1 MNKRM
6 ILGCL
11 LSVSVGCGGG
21 GGGMDSGPVGGDDAG
36 PDTNTGPVDSA
47 VCANTDAG
55 MQVMPSTALTIQMG
69 TPVMA
74 VPGDLTC
81 LGTATRPA
89 GGAATAG
96 VLTVTEFLPPSAPTA
111 STMVDIFSTN
121 VITDTCAAPDC
132 MTVTTDSMGQAMA
145 TLPAGAWTAF
155 HIHQSAATAEV
166 LAYSFPWTS
175 TAGGTVGTNSFSSST
190 VTLVSTLLQRMLQT
204 TTAGAIS
211 GQVNDCMGHHLQ
223 NAEARVFHGTTQIV
237 DGPACNHASPRITG
251 LEGTSLTRDGLTGPS
266 GTFVGAN
273 VPVGDD
279 YHVEIW
285 GVTTA
290 GSAPRL
296 VGCEE
301 GRVVAGGITVLSIGP
316 LRSDYVAGSA
326 CATAAAAAH

>member
-21 GGGMDSGPVGGDDAG
+21 NTTSDSGPVPVDMGGS
-36 PDTNTGPVDSA
+36 PVDSA

-55 MQVMPSTALTIQMG
+55 MQTMPSAPLTIQTG

-89 GGAATAG
+89 PGAATSG
-96 VLTVTEFLPPSAPTA
+96 TLQLNEFLPPNAATA
-111 STMVDIFSTN
+111 STMVDIFSDNT
-121 VITDTCAAPDC
+121 IADTCAPPNC
-132 MTVTTDSMGQAMA
+132 TSVTTDASGQAMA
-145 TLPAGAWTAF
+145 SIPAGAWTAF
-155 HIHQSAATAEV
+155 HIHPSAATAEV

-175 TAGGTVGTNSFSSST
+175 TAGGTVSTASFSSST
-190 VTLVSTLLQRMLQT
+190 VTLVSTLLQRTLQA

-211 GQVNDCMGHHLQ
+211 GQVNDCMGHHLA
-223 NAEARVFHGTTQIV
+223 NAEARVFHGTTQV
-237 DGPACNHASPRITG
+237 VNGPACDHASPRITG

-296 VGCEE
+296 IGCEE
-301 GRVVAGGITVLSIGP
+301 GRVVAGGITVLTIGP
-316 LRSDYVAGSA
+316 LRSDYATGSA

>member
-21 GGGMDSGPVGGDDAG
+21 GDTPDAFVPPVDMGPGG
-36 PDTNTGPVDSA
+36 GPVDTA

-55 MQVMPSTALTIQMG
+55 MQTMPSTALTIQAG

-96 VLTVTEFLPPSAPTA
+96 VLTVTEFLPPSAATA

-132 MTVTTDSMGQAMA
+132 MTVTTDAMGQAMA

-155 HIHQSAATAEV
+155 HIHPSAATAEV

-175 TAGGTVGTNSFSSST
+175 TAGGMVSTNSFSSST

-204 TTAGAIS
+204 ATAGAIS
-211 GQVNDCMGHHLQ
+211 GQVNDCMGHHLA

-237 DGPACNHASPRITG
+237 TGPACNHASPRITG
-251 LEGTSLTRDGLTGPS
+251 LEGTNLTRDGLTGPS

-285 GVTTA
+285 GIPTA

-296 VGCEE
+296 IGCEE

-326 CATAAAAAH
+326 CAMAAAAAH

>member
-36 PDTNTGPVDSA
+36 PDSNTGPVDSA

-55 MQVMPSTALTIQMG
+55 MQTMPSAI
-69 TPVMA
+69 VA
-74 VPGDLTC
+74 VPTGSTLDVSC
-81 LGTATRPA
+81 IGTATRPA
-89 GGAATAG
+89 GGAATMG
-96 VLTVTEFLPPSAPTA
+96 TLTVTEFLPPSGATP

-121 VITDTCAAPDC
+121 VITDTCAAPGC
-132 MTVTTDSMGQAMA
+132 VTVTTDAMGQAMA
-145 TLPAGAWTAF
+145 TVPAGAWTAF
-155 HIHQSAATAEV
+155 HIHPSAATAEV

-175 TAGGTVGTNSFSSST
+175 TAGGMVGTNSFSSST
-190 VTLVSTLLQRMLQT
+190 VTLVSTLLQRTLQA

-211 GQVNDCMGHHLQ
+211 GQVNDCMGHHLA

-237 DGPACNHASPRITG
+237 NGPACNHASPRITG
-251 LEGTSLTRDGLTGPS
+251 LESTTLTRDGLTGQS

-273 VPVGDD
+273 VPLGDD

-290 GSAPRL
+290 GGAPRL
-296 VGCEE
+296 IGCEE

-326 CATAAAAAH
+326 CAMAAAAAH